1 MQLRQ
6 IPAHNAARLFGYRK
20 LRRTNSDLTR
30 RTLLIGSGVAGLA
43 ALAAAGFLG
52 YAWRRLQRTAYN
64 PDSAMPSSSPEIV
77 ALVGNMPYRRFGA
90 TGLKVSE
97 VSFGAWA
104 IGGKAYGAVDRRDV
118 LRALARAE
126 ELGCNL
132 VDTAM
137 IYGDSELVLGEFLRG
152 RRSRWIVA
160 SKYSYQPAGM
170 VATLEQ
176 QLRRLGTDV
185 IDFYQLHWPPPD
197 HDVYEQLYRLKKA
210 GKVRYVGMSVYSA
223 RDITQLIDHEMLDG
237 VQLPFSLLDPDP
249 FLLRAARLR
258 RSGLAV
264 LIRSSLKEGFLTGKF
279 RRDATFPDPNDQ
291 RHGWSAAQIARTV
304 DDVERLRFLEADAG
318 SMVRAAVAYPL
329 SFPEVSTVLL
339 GTKTAAQ
346 ADSNFGQIPGVRLST
361 ASLRRIVAVQDEL
374 DAGGR
379 RGLRALARKL
389 LGRG

>member
-1 MQLRQ
+1 
-6 IPAHNAARLFGYRK
+6 
-20 LRRTNSDLTR
+20 
-30 RTLLIGSGVAGLA
+30 
-43 ALAAAGFLG
+43 
-52 YAWRRLQRTAYN
+52 
-64 PDSAMPSSSPEIV
+64 MPSSSPQTV
-77 ALVGNMPYRRFGA
+77 ALVGHMPYRRFGT

-104 IGGKAYGAVDRRDV
+104 IGGKAYGAVDRQDV

-160 SKYSYQPAGM
+160 SKYSYQPAGI

-185 IDFYQLHWPPPD
+185 IDFYQLHWPPP
-197 HDVYEQLYRLKKA
+197 HHGVFEELYRLKKA
-210 GKVRYVGMSVYSA
+210 GKVRFAGLSLYTAHDIDYV
-223 RDITQLIDHEMLDG
+223 IDREMLDG

-258 RSGLAV
+258 QSGLAV
-264 LIRSSLKEGFLTGKF
+264 LIRSSLKEGFLAGKF
-279 RRDATFPDPNDQ
+279 KRDATFPDPNDQ
-291 RHGWSAAQIARTV
+291 RHRWSAAQIARTV
-304 DDVERLRFLEADAG
+304 DEVERLRFLEADAG
-318 SMVRAAVAYPL
+318 TMVRAAVAYPL

-346 ADSNFGQIPGVRLST
+346 AESNFGQIPGARLSA
-361 ASLRRIVAVQDEL
+361 ASLRHIVAVQDEL